1 MANVMMKT
9 RKLLKKVAGKVEESP
24 LGRKVGKIPA
34 PIRKGFLTGL
44 LVPVPGVAEAEAE
57 AGALAGAGVWAK
69 DAIERAV
76 RRRTGEPDRMF
87 GEEPAAGCGRLP
99 AGSGRSPFTSPARKL
114 LGDMF
119 PHKSKHGDSNV
130 ASPVIELAEA
140 QTLTAR
146 LSSPNAQ
153 GFRAIRVSARRR
165 RRKSPATA
173 ARSSASPSAAC
184 THAV

>member
-9 RKLLKKVAGKVEESP
+9 RKLLKKVAGKVAGSP
-24 LGRKVGKIPA
+24 LGRQVGKIPA
-34 PIRKGFLTGL
+34 PIRKGFLTGM
-44 LVPVPGVAEAEAE
+44 LVPVPGVAE

-76 RRRTGEPDRMF
+76 RRRTGEPYRMF